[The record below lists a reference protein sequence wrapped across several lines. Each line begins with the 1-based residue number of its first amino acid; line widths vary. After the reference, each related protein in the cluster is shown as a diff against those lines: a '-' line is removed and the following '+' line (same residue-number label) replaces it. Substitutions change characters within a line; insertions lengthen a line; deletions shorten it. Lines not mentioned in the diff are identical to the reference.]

1 MSTRPDPLEDRDL
14 RPDRLHYATGALLD
28 REDFL
33 AEQLYHRGRLARA
46 LAALHGSGTVAGLR
60 ARVEPLG
67 DDEELLRVMPGLAVD
82 RLGRLVEVPRSACL
96 RLGRW
101 MEHVARTDPDALAAA
116 RYNTGADSP
125 IAKQGPG
132 PDDPQ
137 HDPTPAQKQAAEAAK
152 EGDAEWAAWINGY
165 VVADVF
171 LGFAACERGKTPAFA
186 TGPYDALDAVAPS
199 RVRDGYELMIAAR
212 EHAIAPPDPWAS
224 VSAAGVEGRLRA
236 AERQMMDAGWSES
249 LREWEDR
256 TTFRGGDEHPV
267 GVDPSSVFLARLF
280 IPVLPDGVRRDRDR
294 RVLVNN
300 HLRRFVYPGP
310 ALAWLARQ

>member
-14 RPDRLHYATGALLD
+14 RPDRLHYATGAMLD
-28 REDFL
+28 RDDFL
-33 AEQLYHRGRLARA
+33 AEQLYHRGRLART
-46 LAALHGSGTVAGLR
+46 LASLHGSGTVAGLR

-67 DDEELLRVMPGLAVD
+67 DDEELVRVLPGLAVD

-96 RLGRW
+96 RIGRW
-101 MEHVARTDPDALAAA
+101 MEHLARTDPDALAVA
-116 RYNTGADSP
+116 RYDTGKESP
-125 IAKQGPG
+125 IATQGPG
-132 PDDPQ
+132 LDDPQ
-137 HDPTPAQKQAAEAAK
+137 WEPTAAQKKTAEAGK
-152 EGDAEWAAWINGY
+152 EGEPEWKGWINGY

-171 LGFAACERGKTPAFA
+171 LGFAACERGMTPAFA
-186 TGPYDALDAVAPS
+186 TGPYDALDAIAPS
-199 RVRDGYELMIAAR
+199 RVRDGYELSIAPR
-212 EHAIAPPDPWAS
+212 EHAIAPPDPWAA

-236 AERQMMDAGWSES
+236 AERQMMDAGWQES
-249 LREWEDR
+249 MREWDDR
-256 TTFRGGDEHPV
+256 GTFRGGAEHPD

-280 IPVLPDGVRRDRDR
+280 IPVIPDGLRRDRTR